1 MSVIDKK
8 TIDSIAVTNDDEGI
22 ILLITDHL
30 EWKDEYNHLVI
41 LQEKINAYI
50 SFLESG
56 QYKEIYNNKEF
67 RYGIIEI
74 HFKYQPIEN
83 AKQFLKTVQNQ
94 ISETGLI
101 IQYFVSEEEKSEN

>member
-8 TIDSIAVTNDDEGI
+8 TIDSIAVTNDDEGV

-56 QYKEIYNNKEF
+56 QYKDIYRNKEF
-67 RYGIIEI
+67 QYGVIEI
-74 HFKYQPIEN
+74 HFKYNPTEK
-83 AKQFLKTVQNQ
+83 AKQFLNTVQNQ
-94 ISETGLI
+94 ISEIGLI
-101 IQYFVSEEEKSEN
+101 IQYFVSEEEKDEN

>member
-8 TIDSIAVTNDDEGI
+8 TIDSIAVTDDEGI

-56 QYKEIYNNKEF
+56 QYKDIYNNEEF

-74 HFKYQPIEN
+74 HFKYKLTEKAN
-83 AKQFLKTVQNQ
+83 QFLRTVQNQ
-94 ISETGLI
+94 ISEIGLM
-101 IQYFVSEEEKSEN
+101 IQYLVSEEEKSEN